1 MVTLYFSVYSDSGCI
16 RRDRGGDVTKA
27 ETSQDNL
34 NPIQARGR
42 AVKSMIAYGSGCL
55 VIGVVLALAP
65 AVAHAQSAD
74 PPMLVKAPPPSDG
87 YLPGDPIQ
95 SWLAMVSASQAA
107 QPRWMTPLVTVTPR
121 LEQEFRWDFYD
132 QQNGSATNGQGNGQH
147 LINYGGPGGARVEL
161 IPAYNWEV
169 ILAAPPYETASGPKG
184 SAEGWGD
191 WPAFLVKYRIASA
204 NQQNGDYIV
213 TAFFQMSDPLG
224 TPAKISNNVLTA
236 QPTLAFG
243 KGWGD
248 FDIQMTI
255 SEQFPVGGLASPGN
269 TATVNMTN
277 YGDPILWNTTFQ
289 YHFME
294 YFWPELEVN
303 YEYWPNG
310 EHQGLSQ
317 VLLTP
322 GIIFGRFP
330 IAMDSPT
337 RPVNLIFGVGY
348 QFAVT
353 PTPVVQ
359 NNVVATVRI
368 TF

>member
-1 MVTLYFSVYSDSGCI
+1 MV
-16 RRDRGGDVTKA
+16 
-27 ETSQDNL
+27 
-34 NPIQARGR
+34 
-42 AVKSMIAYGSGCL
+42 
-55 VIGVVLALAP
+55 
-65 AVAHAQSAD
+65 
-74 PPMLVKAPPPSDG
+74 VKALPSDG
-87 YLPGDPIQ
+87 YASGDPILA
-95 SWLAMVSASQAA
+95 WLNMVSATQAA
-107 QPRWMTPLVTVTPR
+107 QPSWMTPLVTVTPR

-132 QQNGSATNGQGNGQH
+132 QQNGTGSQGNGQH
-147 LINYGGPGGARVEL
+147 LVNYGGPGGARVEF

-169 ILAAPPYETASGPKG
+169 IVAAPSYVTASGPKG

-191 WPAFLVKYRIASA
+191 WPAFLVKYRLLSA

-213 TAFFQMSDPLG
+213 TAFLQEGTALG
-224 TPAKISNNVLTA
+224 TAGKISTNVDVL

-248 FDIQMTI
+248 FDIQSTF

-269 TATVNMTN
+269 TVSMNMTN
-277 YGDPILWNTTFQ
+277 FGDPFLWNTAFQ
-289 YHFME
+289 YHFMQ

-317 VLLTP
+317 VMLTP
-322 GIIFGRFP
+322 GIILGRFK
-330 IAMDSPT
+330 IGMDSPT
-337 RPVNLIFGVGY
+337 RPINLIVGAGY

-353 PTPVVQ
+353 PNPVIQ
-359 NNVVATVRI
+359 NNVVATVRV